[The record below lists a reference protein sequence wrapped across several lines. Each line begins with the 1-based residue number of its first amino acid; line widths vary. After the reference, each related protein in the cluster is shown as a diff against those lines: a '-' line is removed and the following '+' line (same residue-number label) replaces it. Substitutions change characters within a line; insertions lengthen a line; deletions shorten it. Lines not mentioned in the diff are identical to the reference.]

1 MPGGSD
7 DPRRLRLR
15 AEGCS
20 VSRGGKGGISMLL
33 SVEAPADTVDATDVS
48 VAEDVGVTDRIEL
61 MISDWF

>member
-1 MPGGSD
+1 
-7 DPRRLRLR
+7 
-15 AEGCS
+15 
-20 VSRGGKGGISMLL
+20 MLL